1 MGWRDKYC
9 MWGQKKLRNIVV
21 ECRNILVAYSSYG
34 IGFVKRT
41 SSTKT
46 VLEKTVFEHCFSTMF
61 LESTVLDLPD
71 MKPIGSCPHSLLDY
85 VHNLQPSLSY
95 LLHRLAPSSNIF
107 GQRSVTAVQSTLFS
121 RWGDLVFFQN
131 GIMESWLESKG
142 LEDANQLTWLWAKII
157 ATLETII
164 ARLCMF
170 KSQVLDKEVFQKQM
184 LEKLIWICSVMLV
197 GAPHGGVSVGVMD
210 KEFRSELSS
219 LITELESAAS
229 SEKGLTFEEA
239 MEECLCA
246 YSRAIAHFPTVVKEF
261 KWRNGWFYS
270 LSDGMWGFTFIGYI
284 FLQLIS
290 KHGIFLS
297 YCAIWEISEISDHG
311 IFLTPLFEPFV
322 IPLLLEKLSSS
333 LHSAKS
339 FCITKLQISPSF
351 IACYVNNCISTGLDL
366 QGILSTERGQSALE
380 SFDSY
385 QRSVIEFKIY
395 K

>member
-1 MGWRDKYC
+1 

-21 ECRNILVAYSSYG
+21 ECRNILVAHSSYG
-34 IGFVKRT
+34 IGFVK
-41 SSTKT
+41 
-46 VLEKTVFEHCFSTMF
+46 
-61 LESTVLDLPD
+61 
-71 MKPIGSCPHSLLDY
+71 
-85 VHNLQPSLSY
+85 SY

-142 LEDANQLTWLWAKII
+142 LEDANRCWLILLCPK
-157 ATLETII
+157 LEKP
-164 ARLCMF
+164 LLM
-170 KSQVLDKEVFQKQM
+170 VLDKEVFQKQM

-246 YSRAIAHFPTVVKEF
+246 YSRAIAHFPTVVKE
-261 KWRNGWFYS
+261 
-270 LSDGMWGFTFIGYI
+270 
-284 FLQLIS
+284 IS

-333 LHSAKS
+333 LHSAKGFS
-339 FCITKLQISPSF
+339 IDS
-351 IACYVNNCISTGLDL
+351 
-366 QGILSTERGQSALE
+366 LE
-380 SFDSY
+380 YF
-385 QRSVIEFKIY
+385 QLKEAKVL
-395 K
+395 